1 MTLLQ
6 ALNLAEK
13 LEKSH
18 IKVLKWFIENGQ
30 FEGSYRE
37 LSSAIYGKPN
47 VASNVNKYVK
57 HLADIGLLVVAV
69 NDDCNCFDVNR
80 TYIYIN
86 PDWK

>member
-6 ALNLAEK
+6 ALTLAEK

-37 LSSAIYGKPN
+37 LSTAIYGKPK
-47 VASNVNKYVK
+47 VASNVNKYVR
-57 HLADIGLLVVAV
+57 HLAEIRLLVVVV

-80 TYIYIN
+80 TCIYVN

>member
-6 ALNLAEK
+6 ALTLAEK
-13 LEKSH
+13 LDKSH
-18 IKVLKWFIENGQ
+18 IKVLRWFIENRQ

-37 LSSAIYGKPN
+37 LAIAIYEKSS

-69 NDDCNCFDVNR
+69 NDDCNCFDTNR
-80 TYIYIN
+80 TCIYIN
-86 PDWK
+86 PDWR